1 MTRAAARPGNHRG
14 TPRAGVRAWGPS
26 WADHL
31 SEAPA
36 GGPQLQKKP
45 FWNVRHGPVLEDP
58 CGPRRFAAHPS
69 SSNEA
74 HIMKHLIALMLA
86 LGTVTLV
93 ACESNE
99 QHPVE
104 DAQNAVSLA
113 ISGMT

>member
-1 MTRAAARPGNHRG
+1 
-14 TPRAGVRAWGPS
+14 
-26 WADHL
+26 
-31 SEAPA
+31 
-36 GGPQLQKKP
+36 
-45 FWNVRHGPVLEDP
+45 
-58 CGPRRFAAHPS
+58 
-69 SSNEA
+69 
-74 HIMKHLIALMLA
+74 MKHLIALMLA